1 MEAYCIKCRVKR
13 TIQNPVAT
21 FTKRAQPGTK
31 GMCGE
36 CGIGLFRMGKTPAHA
51 GLVAPK
57 LSPSKSRKKPKSH
70 KKKGKVV
77 IVESPA
83 KARSIGRF
91 LGKGYKVRF
100 SLGHVRDL
108 LKSRMAVDPDNDFE
122 PEFRVPNDKRPIV
135 KELKKLASGASEIYL
150 ATDLDREGEAI
161 AWHLAEVLEVEANR
175 LRRVTF
181 HEITRSAIQEAFE
194 KPRKINMDLVNA
206 QEARRILDR
215 LVGFSLSELLWKK
228 VAGRLSAGR
237 VQSVAVRLI
246 VERQRAIDAHVAKEH
261 WGIKAQLS
269 KQVKKDEGT
278 YFEAGLRKVDGS
290 LVGIDKEYNLSSESQ
305 VKPILSDLEKAKWQV
320 QSVHIGERR
329 RKPYAPFR
337 TSTMQQE
344 ASSKLN
350 FAVGKTMAI
359 AQQLYQGEESVDEGG
374 LITYMRTDSVQVSS
388 QSQKQAREFIG
399 ERYGQ
404 EYLPDSLPR
413 YSKGKSS
420 QEAHEAIRPTSVLR
434 TPESIKDNLST
445 DQYKLYR
452 LIWIRF
458 VSSQMSPA
466 VFDTLRV
473 EILATGEKGVY
484 DFRATGDKVRFDGF
498 LRIYKSYTEVDK
510 SENEIQEIPELE
522 DNEELFLHNLVPEQ
536 KFTKP
541 PALFTEAT
549 LVKALEEHG
558 IGRPSTYAPTLSTI
572 VRRGYVNKEKRR
584 LSPTDI
590 GITVN
595 DLLVEFFS
603 DVLNVSFSSYMEGK
617 LDLIAQGELN
627 KVPVLEKFWDPFEK
641 DLERAHQDMP
651 TIDKTPESAGRN
663 CPKCDEELLV
673 RNGRFGKFIG
683 CSGFPECKYTE
694 QILEKIGIIC
704 PDCSSDLVQRR
715 TRKGRVFYGC
725 ISYPECEWTSWMR
738 PLKEM
743 CPDCGGVLF
752 EKDKAAISCGK
763 CEKEW
768 NKEDIY
774 GSSKS
779 NVDEANAVGSTDA
792 TPLNAVVDSN

>member
-1 MEAYCIKCRVKR
+1 MKR
-13 TIQNPVAT
+13 TIESPVAT
-21 FTKRAQPGTK
+21 FTKKAQPGTK
-31 GMCGE
+31 GLCVSCGT
-36 CGIGLFRMGKTPAHA
+36 GVYRMGRTPAHE
-51 GLVAPK
+51 GLVPPK
-57 LSPSKSRKKPKSH
+57 PVPSKKIGRKSKTN

-181 HEITRSAIQEAFE
+181 HEITPSAIKEAFE

-399 ERYGQ
+399 KRYGQ
-404 EYLPDSLPR
+404 DYLPDSPTR

-522 DNEELFLHNLVPEQ
+522 DNEELFLRNLVPEQ

-683 CSGFPECKYTE
+683 CSGFPECRHTE
-694 QILEKIGIIC
+694 QILIKIGVVC
-704 PDCSSDLVQRR
+704 PDCSGDLIQRR

-725 ISYPECEWTSWMR
+725 VSYPECEWTSWNR
-738 PLKEM
+738 PLMEV
-743 CPDCGGVLF
+743 CPECEGILL
-752 EKDKAAISCGK
+752 EKGKTLATCEK

-768 NKEDIY
+768 STEVV
-774 GSSKS
+774 SSS
-779 NVDEANAVGSTDA
+779 NSSND
-792 TPLNAVVDSN
+792 DSNGIVSGDALVDAMFGSN